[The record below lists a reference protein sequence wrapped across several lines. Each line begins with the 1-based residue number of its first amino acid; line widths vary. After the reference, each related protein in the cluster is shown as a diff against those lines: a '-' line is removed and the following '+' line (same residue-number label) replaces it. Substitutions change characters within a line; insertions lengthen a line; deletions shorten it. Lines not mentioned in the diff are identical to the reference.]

1 MTSVDLDYA
10 TCGPEGAPAALF
22 GGSLGTNRAMWGPQ
36 LSAFSSN
43 LRMIAFDH
51 RGHGGSPVPKGPYE
65 IAQMGRDV
73 LSLIDGLRLERVFYV
88 GLSIGGMVGQ
98 WLAAN
103 HPERIERLVL
113 LTTSAYPDPTGA
125 FAERAATVR
134 TAGTTEVIADAVLAR
149 WFTARWIESNAQQMA
164 GLREML
170 CATAA
175 EGYASCCEAIST
187 FDLRAELAQIV
198 APTLVIGGAQDL
210 AIPPEHQQA
219 IAAGVAAA
227 KLEII
232 EDAAHLPNIQ
242 HPDTVNRLISDH
254 LGVPLA

>member
-1 MTSVDLDYA
+1 MTHVTLDYEVRGPA
-10 TCGPEGAPAALF
+10 TAQPVFF
-22 GGSLGTNRAMWGPQ
+22 GGSLGTNRAMWNPQ
-36 LSAFSSN
+36 LAAFCSD
-43 LRMIAFDH
+43 LRLIAFDH
-51 RGHGGSPVPKGPYE
+51 RGHGGSPAPKGPYE

-73 LSLIDGLRLERVFYV
+73 LSLIDRLRLERVSYV

-103 HPERIERLVL
+103 HPKRIERLVL

-134 TAGTTEVIADAVLAR
+134 AAGTTEVIADAVLSR
-149 WFTARWIESNAQQMA
+149 WFTKDWIDSNPQLLS

-170 CATAA
+170 CATPA

-187 FDLRAELAQIV
+187 FDLRADLSKIV
-198 APTLVIGGAQDL
+198 APTLVISGAQDT
-210 AIPPEHQQA
+210 AIPPEHQRA
-219 IAAGVAAA
+219 IADAVAGA
-227 KLEII
+227 KLETI

-242 HPDTVNRLISDH
+242 HPDTVNRLIADH
-254 LGVPLA
+254 LEVEL